1 MVWLF
6 AIIALS
12 FGHKVAVVVIVAW
25 QVGRAI
31 VRRLPKRKERLS
43 PELTRVM
50 QMTRPPRP
58 A

>member
-6 AIIALS
+6 AFIALS
-12 FGHKVAVVVIVAW
+12 FGHKVGFVVIVAW

-31 VRRLPKRKERLS
+31 VMRMPKRSERLS
-43 PELTRVM
+43 PELERVM
-50 QMTRPPRP
+50 RLTRPPRP